1 MQVLDKAGA
10 IWVLRGKGSGDGVNS
25 GNPLLLDKHD
35 IIIFSAATGRALAE
49 HVQIFYMTSAG
60 FRQIPTPFN
69 PQLLWTPAIGRSC
82 GINV

>member
-10 IWVLRGKGSGDGVNS
+10 IWVERREGVNS

-35 IIIFSAATGRALAE
+35 IIIFSVATGRALSE
-49 HVQIFYMTSAG
+49 HVQIFYTSGTG
-60 FRQIPTPFN
+60 FRQTLPPLN
-69 PQLLWTPAIGRSC
+69 PQLLWTPAIARSC